1 MDLKGKT
8 LFITGASRGIGKA
21 IALRAARDGA
31 NVAVVGKT
39 EKPHPKLP
47 GTVHDAVEEIERAGG
62 RGLACIADIRFEDQ
76 VLAAVERTV
85 QTFGG
90 IDVLVNNAGVE
101 VVGRPWKAETADEG
115 DRLLQINLASPLRLT
130 SHLLGPMVERRD
142 GAVVFIS
149 SVAAWAP
156 MPGGAWYSASK
167 AGLARA
173 AEAIRIDLKGRGV
186 RVVAVYPGPVKTPML
201 DRIMTTS
208 AKGFFR
214 MLVTGTST
222 ELARRIVDALRHDE
236 DTVFYP
242 SVYRATAWFMSMS
255 RWVANTAAPGGR
267 PR

>member
-1 MDLKGKT
+1 MELSGKRV
-8 LFITGASRGIGKA
+8 LVTGASSGIGA
-21 IALRAARDGA
+21 DLSRELAGA
-31 NVAVVGKT
+31 GAHV
-39 EKPHPKLP
+39 
-47 GTVHDAVEEIERAGG
+47 
-62 RGLACIADIRFEDQ
+62 
-76 VLAAVERTV
+76 VLAARRRAELDVLAGEIGRSGGRAAV
-85 QTFGG
+85 VPADLSSREGADALAREAVVPFGG